1 MTSNSWTHRYGRD
14 WKDPSCVID
23 VVLDYDRCALS
34 FFRNG
39 VSQGIAF
46 ADLPK
51 NKTFLGGVSLYSAG
65 DSVKLLSFERLLPRR
80 TPCPMK
86 MIGRWKGRKE
96 KQGESYIRCSRGAVL
111 TRECYALRV
120 LLRCVGGVAFMYL
133 DGFLAR
139 GIDSIRKL
147 RKLLLKEQNVL
158 EEMGLRRA
166 HARIISRIVRDV
178 RARSARA

>member
-1 MTSNSWTHRYGRD
+1 M
-14 WKDPSCVID
+14 
-23 VVLDYDRCALS
+23 
-34 FFRNG
+34 
-39 VSQGIAF
+39 SQGVAF
-46 ADLPK
+46 SDLPK

-86 MIGRWKGRKE
+86 LIGRWKGRKE

-120 LLRCVGGVAFMYL
+120 LLRYVGGAAFMYL

-147 RKLLLKEQNVL
+147 RKLLLNDENVL
-158 EEMGLRRA
+158 EGMGLRRA
-166 HARIISRIVRDV
+166 HARIISRIVRCV
-178 RARSARA
+178 REYQSRIRE